1 MKNSATVSPPPQ
13 STARWLQGEVRR
25 AIIEMEFAPGARLS
39 EHDLAARYE
48 VSRQPVRE
56 AMISLA
62 NDNFVDIRP
71 QRGTFVSHLSLDRI
85 LQSRLIREAI
95 ETAIIEQGCCSFD
108 LALTP
113 AFRTNLEIQRVRAE
127 AGDRA
132 GFQAAD
138 AEFHALLARGVGFPH
153 AWETIRDLKQHTD
166 RICTLTLSTSDD
178 MLALLE
184 QHRAI
189 FAAVCE
195 GATSEAVRLTR
206 SHLTGIQRVLQDIKR
221 QFPDWFE

>member
-1 MKNSATVSPPPQ
+1 M
-13 STARWLQGEVRR
+13 
-25 AIIEMEFAPGARLS
+25 S

-95 ETAIIEQGCCSFD
+95 ETAIIQQGCRNFD
-108 LALTP
+108 VALAP
-113 AFRTNLEIQRVRAE
+113 AIATNLEIQRVRAE

-138 AEFHALLARGVGFPH
+138 AEFHDLLARGVGFPH

-166 RICTLTLSTSDD
+166 RICKLTLSTPEV
-178 MLALLE
+178 MLGLLQ
-184 QHRAI
+184 QHREI
-189 FAAVCE
+189 FAAIHE
-195 GATSEAVRLTR
+195 GKTSVAVRLMR
-206 SHLTGIQRVLQDIKR
+206 NHLAATKRVLPDIKR
-221 QFPDWFE
+221 RFPDWFE

>member
-1 MKNSATVSPPPQ
+1 MKNSAIVSPLLQ

-39 EHDLAARYE
+39 EQDLAARYE

-85 LQSRLIREAI
+85 LQSRLVREAI
-95 ETAIIEQGCCSFD
+95 ETAIIKQGCRKFD
-108 LALTP
+108 VSIEPAILA
-113 AFRTNLEIQRVRAE
+113 NLGIQRVRAE

-166 RICTLTLSTSDD
+166 RICKLTLSSPEI
-178 MLALLE
+178 MLGLLD

-189 FAAVCE
+189 FAAIRE
-195 GATSEAVRLTR
+195 GSTSEAVRLMR
-206 SHLTGIQRVLQDIKR
+206 DHLATTQRVLPDIKR
-221 QFPDWFE
+221 QYPDWFE